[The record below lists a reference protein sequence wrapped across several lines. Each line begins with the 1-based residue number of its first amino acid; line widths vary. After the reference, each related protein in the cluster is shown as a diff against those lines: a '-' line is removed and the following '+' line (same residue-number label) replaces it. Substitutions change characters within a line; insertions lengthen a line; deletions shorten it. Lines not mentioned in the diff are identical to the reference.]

1 MEIRDV
7 IIVGAGPAGLA
18 TAIAARQRGLDHLVV
33 EQGAIVDA
41 IYRYPTHM
49 SFFTTPE
56 LLEIGGMPL
65 VTPYEKP
72 TRLEALRYYRK
83 VTEAY
88 QLQVTLHEK
97 VTAVTAVGS
106 EGDPLFEVESVGR
119 QGRTHVREARAVVLA
134 MGYFDHPNL
143 LDVPGEDL
151 PHVSHYYKEAHPFY
165 RQRVVVVGGKNS
177 ACEAAL
183 ELFRAGAH
191 VTLVHRGEVLGESV
205 KYWVRPDIDN
215 RIRNGSVAAHF
226 ATEVVEIRSTEVI
239 VRRIGDTD
247 TRSIPAEGVLLLTG
261 YHADAAF
268 LRRSGVEVDLVS
280 LVPRHDAHTFE
291 SNVPNLFIAGGQIA
305 GRRTGSV
312 FIENGRFHGQ
322 QIAAV
327 LAERLGV
334 SATS

>member
-1 MEIRDV
+1 MAVRDV

-18 TAIAARQRGLDHLVV
+18 TAIAARQRGLDHQVV

-83 VTEAY
+83 VAEAY
-88 QLQVTLHEK
+88 QLQVALHER
-97 VTAVTAVGS
+97 VTAVTPVGS
-106 EGDPLFEVESVGR
+106 ADDPLFEVESTGR
-119 QGRTHVREARAVVLA
+119 LGQTRVREARAVVLA

-143 LDVPGEDL
+143 LGVPGEDL
-151 PHVSHYYKEAHPFY
+151 PHVTHFYKEAHPYY

-177 ACEAAL
+177 AVEAAL
-183 ELFRAGAH
+183 ELYRAGAH
-191 VTLVHRGEVLGESV
+191 VTLVHRGPTLGESV
-205 KYWVRPDIDN
+205 KYWVKPDIDN

-226 ATEVVEIRSTEVI
+226 STEVVEIRATDVI
-239 VRRIGDTD
+239 VRRIGEPETQ
-247 TRSIPAEGVLLLTG
+247 TIPAEGVLLLTG
-261 YHADAAF
+261 YHADAEF
-268 LRRSGVEVDLVS
+268 LRRCGVAVDS
-280 LVPRHDAHTFE
+280 ATLVPEHDPHTFE

-327 LAERLGV
+327 LAERFGV
-334 SATS
+334 TV

>member
-1 MEIRDV
+1 MAVRDV

-18 TAIAARQRGLDHLVV
+18 TAIAARPRGLDHQVV

-65 VTPYEKP
+65 ITPYEKP

-106 EGDPLFEVESVGR
+106 PDDPLFEVESTGR
-119 QGRTHVREARAVVLA
+119 HGQSRVREARAVVLA
-134 MGYFDHPNL
+134 MGYFDHPNR

-177 ACEAAL
+177 SVEAAL
-183 ELFRAGAH
+183 ELYRAGAH
-191 VTLVHRGEVLGESV
+191 VTLVHRGPTLGESV

-215 RIRNGSVAAHF
+215 RIRNGSIAAHF
-226 ATEVVEIRSTEVI
+226 STQVTEIRPTEVL
-239 VRRIGDTD
+239 VRRIGETD
-247 TRSIPAEGVLLLTG
+247 TQSIPAEGVLLLTG
-261 YHADAAF
+261 YHADADF
-268 LRRSGVEVDLVS
+268 LRRCGVEVDPET
-280 LVPRHDAHTFE
+280 LVPRHDVHTFE

-327 LAERLGV
+327 LAERFGV
-334 SATS
+334 TA

>member
-1 MEIRDV
+1 MALRDV

-33 EQGAIVDA
+33 EQGTIVDA

-88 QLQVTLHEK
+88 QLQVALHEK
-97 VTAVTAVGS
+97 VTAITAVGLPD
-106 EGDPLFEVESVGR
+106 DPLFEVESVGGYGQAR
-119 QGRTHVREARAVVLA
+119 VRESRAVVLA

-143 LDVPGEDL
+143 LGVPGEDL
-151 PHVSHYYKEAHPFY
+151 PHVSHFYKEAHPFY

-191 VTLVHRGEVLGESV
+191 VTLIHRGEVLGESV

-215 RIRNGSVAAHF
+215 RIRNGSIAAHF
-226 ATEVVEIRSTEVI
+226 STEVVAIRSTEVI
-239 VRRIGDTD
+239 VRRIGETD
-247 TRSIPAEGVLLLTG
+247 TQNIPAEGVLLLTG
-261 YHADAAF
+261 YHADAEF
-268 LRRSGVEVDLVS
+268 LRRSGVEVDPVS
-280 LVPRHDAHTFE
+280 LVPRHDAQTFE

-322 QIAAV
+322 QIAGV

>member
-1 MEIRDV
+1 MVRDV

-18 TAIAARQRGLDHLVV
+18 TAIAARQRGVDHQVM
-33 EQGAIVDA
+33 EKGAIVEA

-83 VTEAY
+83 VAEAY
-88 QLQVTLHEK
+88 QLQVALHEEVTG
-97 VTAVTAVGS
+97 VTAVATAG
-106 EGDPLFEVESVGR
+106 EPMFEVESRDRLGQSR
-119 QGRTHVREARAVVLA
+119 VREGRAVVLA

-143 LDVPGEDL
+143 LGVPGEDL
-151 PHVSHYYKEAHPFY
+151 PHVTHFYKEAHPYY

-183 ELFRAGAH
+183 ELYRTGAH
-191 VTLVHRGEVLGESV
+191 VTLVHRGATLGESV

-215 RIRNGSVAAHF
+215 RIRNGSIAAHF
-226 ATEVVEIRSTEVI
+226 SSEVVEIRPTEVI
-239 VRRIGDTD
+239 VRRVDDVETV
-247 TRSIPAEGVLLLTG
+247 SIPVEGVLLLTG
-261 YHADAAF
+261 YHGDPEF
-268 LRRSGVEVDLVS
+268 LRRCGVEVDPVS
-280 LVPRHDAHTFE
+280 LVPAHDAHTFE
-291 SNVPNLFIAGGQIA
+291 TNVPNLFIAGGQIA

-327 LAERLGV
+327 LAERFNG
-334 SATS
+334 AA